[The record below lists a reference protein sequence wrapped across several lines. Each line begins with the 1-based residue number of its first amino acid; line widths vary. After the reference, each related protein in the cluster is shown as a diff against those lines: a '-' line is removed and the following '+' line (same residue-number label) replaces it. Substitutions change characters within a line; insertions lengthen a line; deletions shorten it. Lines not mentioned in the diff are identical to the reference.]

1 MLEVW
6 DVTLDR
12 LKPAHL
18 VAGKVLL
25 SAHVPLGGR
34 PAYKAPTVS
43 SRVVRPDSHS
53 FGSPVC
59 HPPAVLDEGGRSPH
73 GWLINT
79 PVRD

>member
-43 SRVVRPDSHS
+43 SRVVRPDLHS
-53 FGSPVC
+53 FVDLLFVTRLQFWTRGG
-59 HPPAVLDEGGRSPH
+59 AVLTAG
-73 GWLINT
+73 
-79 PVRD
+79 